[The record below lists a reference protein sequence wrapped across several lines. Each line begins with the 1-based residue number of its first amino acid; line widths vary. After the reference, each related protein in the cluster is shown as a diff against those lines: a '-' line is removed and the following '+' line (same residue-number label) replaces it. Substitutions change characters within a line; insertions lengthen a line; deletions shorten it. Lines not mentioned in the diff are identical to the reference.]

1 MKHLNLYIIIVFLF
15 CISCKEKKVKAI
27 QFPVFKKETS
37 LKGKIAFEK
46 NMDFH
51 DIGGI
56 LLLKGQV
63 SSLTFFKEY
72 MILEKIRDSPRF
84 LLFRKADNEFIKSY
98 GTIGKGPNEFLG
110 PEQQVITSN
119 GRLLAWIKDFHK
131 KDLVLLDIN
140 ADSALPEEN
149 TRILK
154 RLKFPK
160 SIPSLRQSFVTKDS
174 LLLAGILEVSRY
186 GRRFVSY
193 DLASKETRFFGELP
207 DVKRNAQLKEMLYSF
222 VSDIRPDQSRYAI
235 AMHNFNRI
243 EIYDSQG
250 KTICTIGESFDR
262 AKKIRNKDILQNNL
276 TDYYTGIVA
285 TNQYIFALKI
295 DGSAKNFTQEK
306 EVYVEV
312 FDWDGNP
319 VHRFILQEYAQG
331 VAYDEDSKV
340 LYSVNHWTH
349 GNIYKYDIS
358 QLLK

>member
-1 MKHLNLYIIIVFLF
+1 MKYLDLHIMITLFF
-15 CISCKEKKVKAI
+15 CISCKGQKREAI
-27 QFPVFKKETS
+27 PFPVFKKETS
-37 LKGKIAFEK
+37 LKGEIAFEK
-46 NMDFH
+46 NENFH
-51 DIGGI
+51 QIGEI

-63 SSLTFFKEY
+63 LKIVFFEEY
-72 MILEKIRDSPRF
+72 MILEKTQGSPRF

-110 PEQQVITSN
+110 PGQQVITSN
-119 GRLLAWIKDFHK
+119 GNLLAWIKDFYK
-131 KDLVLLDIN
+131 NDLVLLDIN
-140 ADSALPEEN
+140 AEGAFPEEN

-160 SIPSLRQSFVTKDS
+160 SIPSLRQCFVTKDS
-174 LLLAGILEVSRY
+174 LLVAGILEVKHY
-186 GRRFVSY
+186 GRFVSY

-222 VSDIRPDQSRYAI
+222 VSDIRPDQSRYAL

-250 KTICTIGESFDR
+250 KTICIIGESFDR

-276 TDYYTGIVA
+276 IDYYTGIVA

-295 DGSAKNFTQEK
+295 DGSAKNFTKEK

-358 QLLK
+358 QFLK

>member
-1 MKHLNLYIIIVFLF
+1 MKSLNLYIIITLLF
-15 CISCKEKKVKAI
+15 FISCKEKKVKAI

-37 LKGKIAFEK
+37 LKGEVAFEK
-46 NMDFH
+46 NTNFH
-51 DIGGI
+51 QIGEV

-63 SSLTFFKEY
+63 GRLTFFKEY

-84 LLFRKADNEFIKSY
+84 LLFRKADKELIKTY
-98 GTIGKGPNEFLG
+98 GAIGKGPNEFLS
-110 PEQQVITSN
+110 PEQQVITLN
-119 GRLLAWIKDFHK
+119 GNLLAYIEDFHK

-140 ADSALPEEN
+140 AESTLPEEN

-160 SIPSLRQSFVTKDS
+160 NIPSLRQFFVTKDS
-174 LLLAGILEVSRY
+174 LLIAGILEVKHY
-186 GRRFVSY
+186 GRFVSY

-207 DVKRNAQLKEMLYSF
+207 DVKRNAQLKEMLYGF
-222 VSDIRPDQSRYAI
+222 VSAIRPDQSRYAL

-262 AKKIRNKDILQNNL
+262 AKKIRSKDILENNL
-276 TDYYTGIVA
+276 TDYYMGIVA